1 MTLVRWNQFRDLMNL
16 QQQMQQQMNPQRQMT
31 PGVEDSYGTWAPVVD
46 IIEQGDDLVICAEL
60 PGLEQ
65 DDVDISIENNTLVLR
80 GERKRKTEFEERDA
94 HRLERTFGVFT
105 RSFTLP
111 KTVDSDRISAS
122 YKNGVLE
129 LTLPKVE
136 QAKLRKIR
144 SSRNTVECRSRR
156 IVTALAKPSAGAVRR
171 AFQTRKHLEAPEF
184 GSLGAAIAP
193 RNTGILPDVGG
204 PGPRRAQVP
213 GRLPGR
219 RQRHGLRGNQRSRSA
234 EYA

>member
-1 MTLVRWNQFRDLMNL
+1 MNL
-16 QQQMQQQMNPQRQMT
+16 QQQMRQQLT
-31 PGVEDSYGTWAPVVD
+31 SSGEDFYGPWVPVVD
-46 IIEQGDDLVICAEL
+46 IFEKGDDLVICAEL

-80 GERKRKTEFEERDA
+80 GERKRKTEFEEKDA

-136 QAKLRKIR
+136 QAKLRKI
-144 SSRNTVECRSRR
+144 E
-156 IVTALAKPSAGAVRR
+156 IK
-171 AFQTRKHLEAPEF
+171 
-184 GSLGAAIAP
+184 AA
-193 RNTGILPDVGG
+193 
-204 PGPRRAQVP
+204 
-213 GRLPGR
+213 
-219 RQRHGLRGNQRSRSA
+219 
-234 EYA
+234 